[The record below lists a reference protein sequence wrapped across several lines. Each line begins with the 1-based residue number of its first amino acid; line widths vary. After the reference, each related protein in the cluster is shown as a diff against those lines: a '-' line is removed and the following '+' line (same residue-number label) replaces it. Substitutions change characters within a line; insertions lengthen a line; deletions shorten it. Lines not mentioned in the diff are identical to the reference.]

1 MSEDELSNFRI
12 LTAMTDTVKATL
24 FVQNSR
30 LSLRETLDFVDN
42 QVIVEN
48 MTQKLVK
55 KAETVNNIEETE
67 KPKTQ
72 SDKQN
77 NTK

>member
-1 MSEDELSNFRI
+1 MSEDELSNFRL
-12 LTAMTDTVKATL
+12 LTAMTDTMKATL
-24 FVQNSR
+24 CVQNSR
-30 LSLRETLDFVDN
+30 PSLRETLDFVDN

-48 MTQKLVK
+48 MTQKSVK

-72 SDKQN
+72 SDKEN

>member
-1 MSEDELSNFRI
+1 
-12 LTAMTDTVKATL
+12 MTDTMKVTL
-24 FVQNSR
+24 FVQSSR
-30 LSLRETLDFVDN
+30 PSPQETLDFLDN

>member
-12 LTAMTDTVKATL
+12 LTAMTDTMKATL

-30 LSLRETLDFVDN
+30 PSLRETLNFVDN